1 MVHNEHQ
8 AIQISLTIWSTL
20 LFVERLVLFGYIF
33 AQKNCSDFLLLGVA
47 CSYLIQLLFTKML
60 KVSIVS
66 KSKNPIPFMC
76 SFIFTMAGGAAMIA
90 PPIAALTQSAF
101 ETTNTIDYTYCD
113 IEIRLAVGIPQ
124 IIAGVPIL
132 VLGCICADAC
142 RQ

>member
-60 KVSIVS
+60 KESVVS
-66 KSKNPIPFMC
+66 KSKNPIPTLC
-76 SFIFTMAGGAAMIA
+76 SVLFTMAGGAS
-90 PPIAALTQSAF
+90 TQA
-101 ETTNTIDYTYCD
+101 NQVTIIYRYPKAD
-113 IEIRLAVGIPQ
+113 LAVFFVDLECFYI
-124 IIAGVPIL
+124 
-132 VLGCICADAC
+132 
-142 RQ
+142 